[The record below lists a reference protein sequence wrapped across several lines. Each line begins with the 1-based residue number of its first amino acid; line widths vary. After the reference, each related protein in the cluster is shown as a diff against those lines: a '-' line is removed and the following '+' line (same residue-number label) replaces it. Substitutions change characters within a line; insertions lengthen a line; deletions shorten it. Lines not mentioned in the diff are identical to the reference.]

1 MPLKFFCG
9 INIKFTVMKK
19 DIFKIILLVLIL
31 VLTNLVIVSKETVIE
46 KITKNELK
54 KPIDPNWEYVKN
66 RLYSGKGET
75 EYAYKINPL
84 VNNAPIL
91 IELQYASQQDSLIIN
106 EIIDELKAVIPN
118 RTIDYF
124 KNFAGESFHNL
135 RQTLSGKEDEI
146 LINGFSFYKLHFS
159 TIELSFEKSN
169 NTTLFDNIIETILP
183 DGSRIERTNSLRDRG
198 FSKFPDQVWL
208 CLKDSLSKDE
218 RKKYIQYANVFFNKN
233 LAKVY
238 AILIIVVI
246 AIAVFILIFSFFQ
259 NRTFKYSFLNYF
271 LPLLCIWFHYINLY
285 FIYDYLTKFD
295 SFIGWDQNIVFSLI
309 VAPLFALIGA
319 FLLWLLEKLFIKKD
333 TKLSFLLVQKISFT
347 LLALIKEKDLE
358 LIQLKQVNAEAE
370 VKLLQSQINPH
381 FLYNALNS
389 ITSLAL
395 IDGVKT
401 QKMAYALADLF
412 KYSINSKG
420 NKMTTISDELTMVK
434 NYLNIEGIRF
444 GERLKFKIEVD
455 QSLDNMEIPMF
466 IIQPLIENSVKHGI
480 SKIEDKGHISLT
492 IVKTEKGIEISV
504 LDNGPDFPEGLVSGH
519 GLQTV
524 FDLLRLSY
532 GEQASLNW
540 QNTPQKCIT
549 ITIDNMTKND

>member
-218 RKKYIQYANVFFNKN
+218 RKKYIQYELFRTLCYIYPDQSGFRYSNVENGVFYDPNYSPYTAKYNYFDEFLLQKLYSDDFLEQFKNYLYGTYPWHYANVFFNKN

-271 LPLLCIWFHYINLY
+271 LPLLCIWFHYI
-285 FIYDYLTKFD
+285 
-295 SFIGWDQNIVFSLI
+295 
-309 VAPLFALIGA
+309 
-319 FLLWLLEKLFIKKD
+319 
-333 TKLSFLLVQKISFT
+333 
-347 LLALIKEKDLE
+347 
-358 LIQLKQVNAEAE
+358 
-370 VKLLQSQINPH
+370 
-381 FLYNALNS
+381 
-389 ITSLAL
+389 
-395 IDGVKT
+395 
-401 QKMAYALADLF
+401 
-412 KYSINSKG
+412 
-420 NKMTTISDELTMVK
+420 
-434 NYLNIEGIRF
+434 
-444 GERLKFKIEVD
+444 
-455 QSLDNMEIPMF
+455 
-466 IIQPLIENSVKHGI
+466 
-480 SKIEDKGHISLT
+480 
-492 IVKTEKGIEISV
+492 
-504 LDNGPDFPEGLVSGH
+504 
-519 GLQTV
+519 
-524 FDLLRLSY
+524 
-532 GEQASLNW
+532 
-540 QNTPQKCIT
+540 
-549 ITIDNMTKND
+549 